1 MKFPLQRKF
10 EWLMKRN
17 FDELKQ
23 KINLTQLKN
32 FHQMSMSKI
41 KEMLNYAGVDK
52 QSLVLF
58 SDKSTTD
65 EKIVANYKALRKVQS
80 QKRREE
86 ALLRGTQDAIIEEPQ
101 SDECANSE
109 YENISME
116 GEDIDGNKIVTR

>member
-65 EKIVANYKALRKVQS
+65 EKIVANYKALRKV
-80 QKRREE
+80 
-86 ALLRGTQDAIIEEPQ
+86 
-101 SDECANSE
+101 
-109 YENISME
+109 
-116 GEDIDGNKIVTR
+116 